1 MILVKWAPIDFGAL
15 FLYLR
20 MLQFDLWLQKAFDYR
35 WRNKALLQNYSM
47 FADLNYELQGGA
59 FMDIDNLEYS
69 ERNGKYHIVFM
80 PRFRKKLYTRR

>member
-1 MILVKWAPIDFGAL
+1 
-15 FLYLR
+15 
-20 MLQFDLWLQKAFDYR
+20 
-35 WRNKALLQNYSM
+35 M

-80 PRFRKKLYTRR
+80 PRFRKKFIYKKIKNDI